1 LELLIQCDVFL
12 RKREALGKEIIYN
25 PLTERFNN
33 LVEQHFTQPALRG
46 ILMRM
51 RLHVHPNHLNFI
63 SKKNQW
69 VECQAG
75 YRQKD
80 IAGSAIFI
88 KIILPSC

>member
-1 LELLIQCDVFL
+1 LELLIQCDRFFTEA
-12 RKREALGKEIIYN
+12 EALGKEIIYN

-33 LVEQHFTQPALRG
+33 LVEQHFTASAPWHFYADA
-46 ILMRM
+46 
-51 RLHVHPNHLNFI
+51 LHVHPQSPETLL
-63 SKKNQW
+63 KKNQW